1 MRTKH
6 AIKPSSPK
14 RPSPAAPLWRTISSE
29 GRRRGGCGVGCC
41 VAEVARGFCLERTA
55 APAAALTFTALP
67 SPLLLTHLAH
77 AQATIAKGAL
87 NSKCL
92 WLHDNAYGLLL
103 KECCFAKAKSSA
115 AALARLESAF
125 SELGFPLG
133 DKGAPVFVKVFQE
146 IYDRDVMTED
156 CLKKWR
162 EDIHNTTPGH
172 DKALQQTQRWFEW
185 LENAEEEEGEGDEG
199 EEAEE
204 ADELKGILKPDN
216 KRTLR

>member
-1 MRTKH
+1 
-6 AIKPSSPK
+6 
-14 RPSPAAPLWRTISSE
+14 
-29 GRRRGGCGVGCC
+29 
-41 VAEVARGFCLERTA
+41 
-55 APAAALTFTALP
+55 
-67 SPLLLTHLAH
+67 
-77 AQATIAKGAL
+77 
-87 NSKCL
+87 
-92 WLHDNAYGLLL
+92 
-103 KECCFAKAKSSA
+103 
-115 AALARLESAF
+115 
-125 SELGFPLG
+125 
-133 DKGAPVFVKVFQE
+133 
-146 IYDRDVMTED
+146 MTED